1 MDVAALRQGSQRKG
15 LVHRLG
21 FLKADDVGALLIDQ
35 AEQEVQP
42 EADGIDVPG
51 GDAHGSYSKW
61 TEAGGTIPD
70 HTVRVALSNCEN

>member
-1 MDVAALRQGSQRKG
+1 MDVTALGQGSQRECF
-15 LVHRLG
+15 VNRLG

-42 EADGIDVPG
+42 KPDGIDVSG

-61 TEAGGTIPD
+61 TWMGGAP
-70 HTVRVALSNCEN
+70 